1 MKLAAYLAVLTV
13 AAFSAALANEPQ
25 PPAVQPAAAATPAPN
40 ATPSSSATPASSTT
54 PVAEVP
60 AEALKP
66 APTAEKAAAPN
77 PAITDAQ
84 IKQMRGRGYK
94 PVLRNGTM
102 VFCHAERQLGSHFE
116 VTRCNTIDELNR
128 AEQSGKEYV
137 NSIQQQGSPTQFKGP

>member
-40 ATPSSSATPASSTT
+40 ATPASS
-54 PVAEVP
+54 